1 MKTILVVDD
10 DKDIV
15 ELLKYNFQKEGYSV
29 RTARNGKEA
38 LVEVKNHPDL
48 IILDIMMPEL
58 DGHEVIKQLKKDD
71 RTAGIPIIFLTAKG
85 TEGDEI
91 LGLEL
96 GAVDYIIK
104 PISIPK
110 LMARVRNVFRKR
122 DDKITQTVIL
132 QIGAIEISL
141 SQHKVYVNK
150 QEIFFPKKEFEL
162 LYYLASHPEQVVTRE
177 NLLNAIWGSDIVVGN
192 RTIDVHIR
200 KIREK
205 LGKHANCIETIKG
218 VGYRLREPE

>member
-71 RTAGIPIIFLTAKG
+71 RTADIPIIFLTAKG

-110 LMARVRNVFRKR
+110 LLARVRNVFRKR

-177 NLLNAIWGSDIVVGN
+177 NLLNAIWGSDIVVGD